1 MYFLQNQ
8 ARHCIEQYLWK
19 RKRDFLRSIVYQCGG
34 RKCRKLSKDPMKDI
48 LDMMIISEQKRINLL
63 SKELVYESKILKFN
77 PFLKLQEPH
86 VLLFFLK
93 LIEVGNSCIFFE
105 NSSTF
110 IGKIF

>member
-48 LDMMIISEQKRINLL
+48 LDTIAFAFK
-63 SKELVYESKILKFN
+63 
-77 PFLKLQEPH
+77 
-86 VLLFFLK
+86 
-93 LIEVGNSCIFFE
+93 
-105 NSSTF
+105 
-110 IGKIF
+110 